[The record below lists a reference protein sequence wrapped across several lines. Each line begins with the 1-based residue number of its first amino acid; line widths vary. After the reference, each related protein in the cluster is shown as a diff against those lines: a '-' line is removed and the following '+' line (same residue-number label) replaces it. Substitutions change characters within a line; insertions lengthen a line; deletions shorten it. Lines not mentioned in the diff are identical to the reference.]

1 MKMKTSANRG
11 PAGTKHFP
19 QRTCVAFREVK
30 NKREMLRLVRLP
42 NGSVE
47 VDETG
52 KKNGRGAYICPTRH
66 CWDKAL
72 KEKQLERTL
81 KTVIKEA
88 NLRELGL
95 AGQSLIKGDN

>member
-1 MKMKTSANRG
+1 MK
-11 PAGTKHFP
+11 HVP
-19 QRTCVAFREVK
+19 QRTCVACRQVK
-30 NKREMLRLVRLP
+30 NKREMVRLVRLP
-42 NGSVE
+42 DGSVE

-52 KKNGRGAYICPTRH
+52 KRNGRGAYICPTRH

-81 KTVIKEA
+81 KTVIKAA

-95 AGQSLIKGDN
+95 AGESQIKGEN

>member
-1 MKMKTSANRG
+1 MKMKTTAN
-11 PAGTKHFP
+11 AGTKRIP
-19 QRTCVAFREVK
+19 QRTCIACRQVR

-42 NGSVE
+42 DGRVE

-52 KKNGRGAYICPTRH
+52 KKNGRGAYICPTHH

-72 KEKQLERTL
+72 REKQLERTL

-95 AGQSLIKGDN
+95 AGQSLIKGEN